1 LRLTPSGRVETD
13 LISSAWR
20 AWLVREL
27 HDWLPADD
35 SEIESGGPAAIEPV
49 DANADADADR
59 TGRHRDPYG
68 ARVDAALD
76 RIVVRLVREGELEPA

>member
-1 LRLTPSGRVETD
+1 
-13 LISSAWR
+13 
-20 AWLVREL
+20 
-27 HDWLPADD
+27 
-35 SEIESGGPAAIEPV
+35 V
-49 DANADADADR
+49 DANADADADADR